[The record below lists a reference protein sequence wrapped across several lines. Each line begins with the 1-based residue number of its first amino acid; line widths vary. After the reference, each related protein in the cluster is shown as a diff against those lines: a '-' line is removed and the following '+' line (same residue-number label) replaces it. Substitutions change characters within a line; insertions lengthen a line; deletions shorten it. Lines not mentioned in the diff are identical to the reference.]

1 MTQDKN
7 SPRTDAREVT
17 DEQTDT
23 TEAPSQE
30 QRQHDVDAAVTR
42 MLATMSSRQRRK
54 QLRTYRKQARREKW
68 RLYRENWVDQQV
80 DRPLTDTVE
89 SKLPSWTHT
98 NGGRLAIIGMGL
110 IVVLLWTLLVV
121 LLLV

>member
-68 RLYRENWVDQQV
+68 SLYRENSVDQQD
-80 DRPLTDTVE
+80 DRPLPDTLE

-98 NGGRLAIIGMGL
+98 KGGR
-110 IVVLLWTLLVV
+110 
-121 LLLV
+121 